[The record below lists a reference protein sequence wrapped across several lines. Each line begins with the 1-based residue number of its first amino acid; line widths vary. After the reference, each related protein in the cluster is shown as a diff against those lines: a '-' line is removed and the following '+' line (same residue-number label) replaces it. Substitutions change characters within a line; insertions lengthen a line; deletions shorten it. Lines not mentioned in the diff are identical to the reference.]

1 MLYNLSISCYS
12 RVEAGDSMEVGKKIK
27 EIRLLK
33 GISQKELS
41 ERLGVSSAMISQ
53 YESGKRNPKME
64 TLLKIA
70 DALGI
75 SINVFYDDLT
85 QEERKSI
92 LEAKAKKADK
102 DNFNNVIEILANIN
116 DVFYWYAEDE
126 DLYFFGTNEKVF
138 ALKPKSIQAIQK
150 AIEGLITPIV
160 EQLKIIEPLYE
171 LLVRRFGNIKNFI
184 EDLKEDGTLL
194 GEFCKEMS
202 VSLCMDVDDVE
213 QRVLI
218 YLQIYCEEKRMSVKV
233 ITTQGEE
240 LIINPEV

>member
-1 MLYNLSISCYS
+1 METFGEKLKTLRMMHNLSQ
-12 RVEAGDSMEVGKKIK
+12 RELGQRMGGIK
-27 EIRLLK
+27 QQTI
-33 GISQKELS
+33 
-41 ERLGVSSAMISQ
+41 AQ
-53 YESGKRNPKME
+53 YEKKEKAPKLE
-64 TLLKIA
+64 TVLKIA

-75 SINVFYDDLT
+75 NPNVFYDDLS
-85 QEERKSI
+85 QEEHENI
-92 LEAKAKKADK
+92 LETKAKRADK

-150 AIEGLITPIV
+150 AIEGFITPIA

-184 EDLKEDGTLL
+184 EDLKEDSTLL

>member
-1 MLYNLSISCYS
+1 METFGEKLKTLRMMHNLSQ
-12 RVEAGDSMEVGKKIK
+12 RELGQRMGGIK
-27 EIRLLK
+27 QQTI
-33 GISQKELS
+33 
-41 ERLGVSSAMISQ
+41 AQ
-53 YESGKRNPKME
+53 YEKKEKAPKLE
-64 TLLKIA
+64 TVLKIA

-75 SINVFYDDLT
+75 NPNVFYDDLS
-85 QEERKSI
+85 QEEHENI
-92 LEAKAKKADK
+92 LETKAKRADK

-150 AIEGLITPIV
+150 AIEGFITPIA

-184 EDLKEDGTLL
+184 ENLKEDSTLL

>member
-1 MLYNLSISCYS
+1 METFGEKLKTLRIMHNLSQ
-12 RVEAGDSMEVGKKIK
+12 RELGQRMGGIK
-27 EIRLLK
+27 QQTI
-33 GISQKELS
+33 
-41 ERLGVSSAMISQ
+41 AQ
-53 YESGKRNPKME
+53 YEKKEKAPKLE
-64 TLLKIA
+64 TVLKIA

-75 SINVFYDDLT
+75 NPNVFYDDLS
-85 QEERKSI
+85 QEEHENI
-92 LEAKAKKADK
+92 LETKAKRADK

-150 AIEGLITPIV
+150 AIEGFITPIA

-184 EDLKEDGTLL
+184 EGLKEDSTLL

-202 VSLCMDVDDVE
+202 VSLCMDVDDIE

>member
-1 MLYNLSISCYS
+1 METFGEKLKTLRIMHNLSQ
-12 RVEAGDSMEVGKKIK
+12 RELVQRMGGIK
-27 EIRLLK
+27 RQTI
-33 GISQKELS
+33 
-41 ERLGVSSAMISQ
+41 AQ
-53 YESGKRNPKME
+53 YEKKEKAPKLE
-64 TLLKIA
+64 TVLKIA

-75 SINVFYDDLT
+75 NPNVFYDDLS
-85 QEERKSI
+85 QEEHENI
-92 LEAKAKKADK
+92 LETKAKRADK

-150 AIEGLITPIV
+150 AIEGFITPIA

-184 EDLKEDGTLL
+184 EDLKEDSTLL

-202 VSLCMDVDDVE
+202 VSLCMDVDDIE

>member
-1 MLYNLSISCYS
+1 METFGEKLKTLRMMHNLSQ
-12 RVEAGDSMEVGKKIK
+12 RELGQRMGGIK
-27 EIRLLK
+27 QQTI
-33 GISQKELS
+33 
-41 ERLGVSSAMISQ
+41 AQ
-53 YESGKRNPKME
+53 YEKKEKAPKLE
-64 TLLKIA
+64 TVLKIA

-75 SINVFYDDLT
+75 NPNVFYDDLS
-85 QEERKSI
+85 QEEHENI
-92 LEAKAKKADK
+92 LETKAKRADK

-150 AIEGLITPIV
+150 AIEGFITPIV

-184 EDLKEDGTLL
+184 ENLKEDSTLL

-202 VSLCMDVDDVE
+202 VPLCMGCWWGWTKSIDIFTDLLWRKKDVCKSHNYA
-213 QRVLI
+213 RRGT
-218 YLQIYCEEKRMSVKV
+218 YY
-233 ITTQGEE
+233 
-240 LIINPEV
+240 

>member
-1 MLYNLSISCYS
+1 METFGEKLKTLRIMHNLSH
-12 RVEAGDSMEVGKKIK
+12 RELGQRMGGIK
-27 EIRLLK
+27 QQTI
-33 GISQKELS
+33 
-41 ERLGVSSAMISQ
+41 AQ
-53 YESGKRNPKME
+53 YEKKEKAPKLE
-64 TLLKIA
+64 TVLKIA

-75 SINVFYDDLT
+75 NPNVFYDDLS
-85 QEERKSI
+85 QEEHENI
-92 LEAKAKKADK
+92 LETKAKRADK

-150 AIEGLITPIV
+150 AIEGFITPIA

-184 EDLKEDGTLL
+184 EDLKEDSTLL

-202 VSLCMDVDDVE
+202 VSLCMDVDDIE

>member
-1 MLYNLSISCYS
+1 METFGEKLKTLRIMHNLSQ
-12 RVEAGDSMEVGKKIK
+12 RELGQRMGGIK
-27 EIRLLK
+27 QQTI
-33 GISQKELS
+33 
-41 ERLGVSSAMISQ
+41 AQ
-53 YESGKRNPKME
+53 YEKKEKAPKLE
-64 TLLKIA
+64 TVLKIA

-75 SINVFYDDLT
+75 NPNVFYDDLS
-85 QEERKSI
+85 QEEHENI
-92 LEAKAKKADK
+92 LETKAKRADK

-150 AIEGLITPIV
+150 AIEGFITPIA

-184 EDLKEDGTLL
+184 EDLKEDSTLL

-218 YLQIYCEEKRMSVKV
+218 YLQIYCEEKRMSVKA

>member
-1 MLYNLSISCYS
+1 METFGEKLKTLRIMHNLSQ
-12 RVEAGDSMEVGKKIK
+12 RELGQRMGGIK
-27 EIRLLK
+27 QQTI
-33 GISQKELS
+33 
-41 ERLGVSSAMISQ
+41 AQ
-53 YESGKRNPKME
+53 YEKKEKAPKLE
-64 TLLKIA
+64 TVLKIA

-75 SINVFYDDLT
+75 NPNVFYDDLS
-85 QEERKSI
+85 QEEHENI
-92 LEAKAKKADK
+92 LETKAKRADK
-102 DNFNNVIEILANIN
+102 DNFNYVIEILANIN

-138 ALKPKSIQAIQK
+138 ALKPKSIRAIQK
-150 AIEGLITPIV
+150 AIEGFVPSIV
-160 EQLKIIEPLYE
+160 VQLKIIEPLYE
-171 LLVRRFGNIKNFI
+171 LLIRRFGNIKNFI
-184 EDLKEDGTLL
+184 EDLKEDSTLL

-213 QRVLI
+213 QKVLI

>member
-1 MLYNLSISCYS
+1 MLSYMGGGLMNIS
-12 RVEAGDSMEVGKKIK
+12 EKIK
-27 EIRLLK
+27 QLRK
-33 GISQKELS
+33 NKKMSQKELAQKTGLSIGSIQGS
-41 ERLGVSSAMISQ
+41 EQGR
-53 YESGKRNPKME
+53 YNPKLE
-64 TLLKIA
+64 TVLKIA
-70 DALGI
+70 DALEI
-75 SINVFYDDLT
+75 SPNVFYDDLT

-92 LEAKAKKADK
+92 LEAKARKADK

-171 LLVRRFGNIKNFI
+171 LLIRRFGNIKNFI
-184 EDLKEDGTLL
+184 EDLKEDSTLL
-194 GEFCKEMS
+194 SEFCKEMS
-202 VSLCMDVDDVE
+202 VSLCMNVDDVE

>member
-1 MLYNLSISCYS
+1 MNIS
-12 RVEAGDSMEVGKKIK
+12 EKIK
-27 EIRLLK
+27 QLRK
-33 GISQKELS
+33 NKKMSQKELAQKTGLS
-41 ERLGVSSAMISQ
+41 IGSIQ
-53 YESGKRNPKME
+53 GYEQGRYNPKLE
-64 TLLKIA
+64 TVLKIA
-70 DALGI
+70 DALEI
-75 SINVFYDDLT
+75 SPNVFYDDLT

-92 LEAKAKKADK
+92 LEAKARKADK

-171 LLVRRFGNIKNFI
+171 LLIRRFGNIKNFI
-184 EDLKEDGTLL
+184 EDLKEDSTLL
-194 GEFCKEMS
+194 SEFCKEMS
-202 VSLCMDVDDVE
+202 VSLCMNVDDVE

>member
-1 MLYNLSISCYS
+1 MLSYMGGGLMNIS
-12 RVEAGDSMEVGKKIK
+12 EKIK
-27 EIRLLK
+27 QLRK
-33 GISQKELS
+33 NKKMSQKELAQKTGLS
-41 ERLGVSSAMISQ
+41 IGSIQ
-53 YESGKRNPKME
+53 GYEQGRYNPKLE
-64 TLLKIA
+64 TVLKIA
-70 DALGI
+70 DALEI
-75 SINVFYDDLT
+75 SPNVFYDDLT

-92 LEAKAKKADK
+92 LEAKARKADK

-171 LLVRRFGNIKNFI
+171 LLVRRFVNIKNFI
-184 EDLKEDGTLL
+184 EDLKEDSTLL

>member
-1 MLYNLSISCYS
+1 METFGEKLKTLRIMHNLSQ
-12 RVEAGDSMEVGKKIK
+12 RELGQRMGGIK
-27 EIRLLK
+27 QQTI
-33 GISQKELS
+33 
-41 ERLGVSSAMISQ
+41 AQ
-53 YESGKRNPKME
+53 YEKKEKAPKLE
-64 TLLKIA
+64 TVLKIA
-70 DALGI
+70 DALGVNP
-75 SINVFYDDLT
+75 NVFYDDLS
-85 QEERKSI
+85 QEEHENI
-92 LEAKAKKADK
+92 LETKAKRADK

-150 AIEGLITPIV
+150 AIEGFITPIA

-184 EDLKEDGTLL
+184 EDLKEDSTLL

-202 VSLCMDVDDVE
+202 VSLCMDVDDIE

>member
-1 MLYNLSISCYS
+1 METFGEKLKTLRIMHNLSQ
-12 RVEAGDSMEVGKKIK
+12 RELGQRMGGIK
-27 EIRLLK
+27 QQTI
-33 GISQKELS
+33 
-41 ERLGVSSAMISQ
+41 AQ
-53 YESGKRNPKME
+53 YEKKEKAPKLE
-64 TLLKIA
+64 TVLKIA

-75 SINVFYDDLT
+75 NPNVFYDDLS
-85 QEERKSI
+85 QEEHENI
-92 LEAKAKKADK
+92 LETKAKRADK

-150 AIEGLITPIV
+150 AIEGFITPIA

-184 EDLKEDGTLL
+184 EDLKEDSTLL

>member
-1 MLYNLSISCYS
+1 METFGEKLKTLRMMHNLSQ
-12 RVEAGDSMEVGKKIK
+12 RELGQRMGGIK
-27 EIRLLK
+27 QQTI
-33 GISQKELS
+33 
-41 ERLGVSSAMISQ
+41 AQ
-53 YESGKRNPKME
+53 YEKKEKAPKLE
-64 TLLKIA
+64 TVLKIA

-75 SINVFYDDLT
+75 NP
-85 QEERKSI
+85 
-92 LEAKAKKADK
+92 
-102 DNFNNVIEILANIN
+102 N
-116 DVFYWYAEDE
+116 VFYWYAEDE

-150 AIEGLITPIV
+150 AIEGFITPIV

-184 EDLKEDGTLL
+184 ENLKEDSTLL

>member
-1 MLYNLSISCYS
+1 METFGEKLKTLRIMHNLSQ
-12 RVEAGDSMEVGKKIK
+12 RELGQRMGGIK
-27 EIRLLK
+27 QQTI
-33 GISQKELS
+33 
-41 ERLGVSSAMISQ
+41 AQ
-53 YESGKRNPKME
+53 YEKKEKAPKLE
-64 TLLKIA
+64 TVLKIA

-75 SINVFYDDLT
+75 NPNVFYDDLS
-85 QEERKSI
+85 QEEHENI
-92 LEAKAKKADK
+92 LETKAKRADK

-150 AIEGLITPIV
+150 AIEGFITPIA

-184 EDLKEDGTLL
+184 EDLKEDSTLL

-202 VSLCMDVDDVE
+202 VSLCMDVDDIE
-213 QRVLI
+213 QRVWFSQMGNRRGYQALYVGRSMDEHSI
-218 YLQIYCEEKRMSVKV
+218 DSNRSTDHQGLLQ
-233 ITTQGEE
+233 
-240 LIINPEV
+240 

>member
-1 MLYNLSISCYS
+1 METFGEKLKTLRIMHNLSQ
-12 RVEAGDSMEVGKKIK
+12 RELGQRMGGIK
-27 EIRLLK
+27 QQTI
-33 GISQKELS
+33 
-41 ERLGVSSAMISQ
+41 AQ
-53 YESGKRNPKME
+53 YEKKEKAPKLE
-64 TLLKIA
+64 TVLKIA

-75 SINVFYDDLT
+75 NPNVFYDDLS
-85 QEERKSI
+85 QEEHENI
-92 LEAKAKKADK
+92 LETKAKRADK
-102 DNFNNVIEILANIN
+102 DNFNNVVEILANIN

-138 ALKPKSIQAIQK
+138 ALKPKSIRAIQK
-150 AIEGLITPIV
+150 AIEGFVPSIV

-184 EDLKEDGTLL
+184 EDLEEDSTLL

-213 QRVLI
+213 QRILI
-218 YLQIYCEEKRMSVKV
+218 YLQIYCEEKKMSVKV

>member
-1 MLYNLSISCYS
+1 METFGEKLKKLRIMHNLSQ
-12 RVEAGDSMEVGKKIK
+12 RELGQRMGGIK
-27 EIRLLK
+27 QQTI
-33 GISQKELS
+33 
-41 ERLGVSSAMISQ
+41 AQ
-53 YESGKRNPKME
+53 YEKKEKAPKLE
-64 TLLKIA
+64 TVLKIA

-75 SINVFYDDLT
+75 NPNVFYDDLS
-85 QEERKSI
+85 QEEHENI
-92 LEAKAKKADK
+92 LETKAKRADK

-138 ALKPKSIQAIQK
+138 ALKPKSSQAIQK
-150 AIEGLITPIV
+150 AIEGFITPIA

-184 EDLKEDGTLL
+184 EDLKEDSTLL

-202 VSLCMDVDDVE
+202 VSLCMDVDDIE

>member
-1 MLYNLSISCYS
+1 METFGEKLKTLRIMHNLSQ
-12 RVEAGDSMEVGKKIK
+12 RELGQRMGGIK
-27 EIRLLK
+27 QQTI
-33 GISQKELS
+33 
-41 ERLGVSSAMISQ
+41 AQ
-53 YESGKRNPKME
+53 YEKKEKAPKLE
-64 TLLKIA
+64 TVLKIA

-75 SINVFYDDLT
+75 NPNVFYDDLS
-85 QEERKSI
+85 QEEHENI
-92 LEAKAKKADK
+92 LETKAKRADK

-150 AIEGLITPIV
+150 AIEGFITPIA

-171 LLVRRFGNIKNFI
+171 LKNFI
-184 EDLKEDGTLL
+184 EDLKEDSTLL

-202 VSLCMDVDDVE
+202 VSLCMDVDDIE

>member
-1 MLYNLSISCYS
+1 METFGEKLKTLRIMHNLSQ
-12 RVEAGDSMEVGKKIK
+12 RELVQRMGGIK
-27 EIRLLK
+27 QQTI
-33 GISQKELS
+33 
-41 ERLGVSSAMISQ
+41 AQ
-53 YESGKRNPKME
+53 YEKKEKAPKLE
-64 TLLKIA
+64 TVLKIA

-75 SINVFYDDLT
+75 NPNVFYDDLS
-85 QEERKSI
+85 QEEHENI
-92 LEAKAKKADK
+92 LETKAKRADK

-150 AIEGLITPIV
+150 AIEGFITPIA

-184 EDLKEDGTLL
+184 EDLKEDSTLL

-202 VSLCMDVDDVE
+202 VSLCMDVDDIE

>member
-1 MLYNLSISCYS
+1 METFGEKLKTLRMMHNLSQ
-12 RVEAGDSMEVGKKIK
+12 RELGQRMGGIK
-27 EIRLLK
+27 QQTI
-33 GISQKELS
+33 
-41 ERLGVSSAMISQ
+41 AQ
-53 YESGKRNPKME
+53 YEKKEKAPKLE
-64 TLLKIA
+64 TVLKIA

-75 SINVFYDDLT
+75 NPNVFYDDL
-85 QEERKSI
+85 SH
-92 LEAKAKKADK
+92 
-102 DNFNNVIEILANIN
+102 IN

-150 AIEGLITPIV
+150 AIEGFITPIV

-184 EDLKEDGTLL
+184 ENLKEDSTLL

>member
-1 MLYNLSISCYS
+1 METFGEKLKTLRMMHNLSQ
-12 RVEAGDSMEVGKKIK
+12 RELGQRMGGIK
-27 EIRLLK
+27 QQTI
-33 GISQKELS
+33 
-41 ERLGVSSAMISQ
+41 AQ
-53 YESGKRNPKME
+53 YEKKEKAPKLE
-64 TLLKIA
+64 TVLKIA

-75 SINVFYDDLT
+75 NPNVFYDDLS
-85 QEERKSI
+85 QEEHENI
-92 LEAKAKKADK
+92 LETKAKRADK

-150 AIEGLITPIV
+150 AIEGFITPIA

-184 EDLKEDGTLL
+184 ENLKEDSTLL

-202 VSLCMDVDDVE
+202 VSLCMDVDDIE

>member
-1 MLYNLSISCYS
+1 MGGGLMNIS
-12 RVEAGDSMEVGKKIK
+12 EKIK
-27 EIRLLK
+27 QLRK
-33 GISQKELS
+33 NKKMSQKELAQKTGLS
-41 ERLGVSSAMISQ
+41 IGSIQ
-53 YESGKRNPKME
+53 GYEQGRYNPKLE
-64 TLLKIA
+64 TVLKIA
-70 DALGI
+70 DALEI
-75 SINVFYDDLT
+75 SPNVFYDDLT

-92 LEAKAKKADK
+92 LEAKARKADK

-184 EDLKEDGTLL
+184 EDLKEDSTLL

>member
-1 MLYNLSISCYS
+1 METFGEKLKTLRIMHNLSQ
-12 RVEAGDSMEVGKKIK
+12 RELGQRMGGIK
-27 EIRLLK
+27 QQTI
-33 GISQKELS
+33 
-41 ERLGVSSAMISQ
+41 AQ
-53 YESGKRNPKME
+53 YEKKEKAPKLE
-64 TLLKIA
+64 TVLKIA

-75 SINVFYDDLT
+75 NPNVFYDDLS
-85 QEERKSI
+85 QEEHENI
-92 LEAKAKKADK
+92 LETKAKRADK

-138 ALKPKSIQAIQK
+138 ALKPKSIRAIQK
-150 AIEGLITPIV
+150 AIEGFVPSIV

-171 LLVRRFGNIKNFI
+171 LLIRRFGNIKNFI
-184 EDLKEDGTLL
+184 EDLKEDSTLL

-213 QRVLI
+213 QKVLI

>member
-1 MLYNLSISCYS
+1 METFGEKLKTLRIMHNLSQ
-12 RVEAGDSMEVGKKIK
+12 RELGQRMGGIK
-27 EIRLLK
+27 QQTI
-33 GISQKELS
+33 
-41 ERLGVSSAMISQ
+41 AQ
-53 YESGKRNPKME
+53 YEKKEKAPKLE
-64 TLLKIA
+64 TVLKIA

-75 SINVFYDDLT
+75 NPNVFYDDLS
-85 QEERKSI
+85 QEEHENI
-92 LEAKAKKADK
+92 LETKAKRADK

-150 AIEGLITPIV
+150 AIEGFITPIA

-171 LLVRRFGNIKNFI
+171 LLVRRFGIIKNFI
-184 EDLKEDGTLL
+184 EDLKEDSTLL

-202 VSLCMDVDDVE
+202 VSLCMDVDDIE

>member
-1 MLYNLSISCYS
+1 METFGEKLKTLRIMHNLSQ
-12 RVEAGDSMEVGKKIK
+12 RELGQRMGGIK
-27 EIRLLK
+27 QQTI
-33 GISQKELS
+33 
-41 ERLGVSSAMISQ
+41 AQ
-53 YESGKRNPKME
+53 YEKKEKAPKLE
-64 TLLKIA
+64 TVLKIA

-75 SINVFYDDLT
+75 NPNVFYDDLS
-85 QEERKSI
+85 QEEHENI
-92 LEAKAKKADK
+92 LETKAKRADK

-138 ALKPKSIQAIQK
+138 ALKPKSIRAIQK
-150 AIEGLITPIV
+150 AIEGFVPSIV

-171 LLVRRFGNIKNFI
+171 LLIRRFGNIKNFI
-184 EDLKEDGTLL
+184 EDLKEDSTLL
-194 GEFCKEMS
+194 GVFCKEMS

-213 QRVLI
+213 QKVLI

>member
-1 MLYNLSISCYS
+1 METFGEKLKTLRIMHNLSQ
-12 RVEAGDSMEVGKKIK
+12 RELGQRMGGIK
-27 EIRLLK
+27 QQTI
-33 GISQKELS
+33 
-41 ERLGVSSAMISQ
+41 AQ
-53 YESGKRNPKME
+53 YEKKEKAPKLE
-64 TLLKIA
+64 TVLKIA

-75 SINVFYDDLT
+75 NPNVFYDDLS
-85 QEERKSI
+85 QEEHENI
-92 LEAKAKKADK
+92 LETKAKRADK

-150 AIEGLITPIV
+150 AIEGFITPIA
-160 EQLKIIEPLYE
+160 EQLKIIETLYE

-184 EDLKEDGTLL
+184 EDLKEDSTLL

-202 VSLCMDVDDVE
+202 VSLCMDVDDIE

>member
-1 MLYNLSISCYS
+1 METFGEKLKTLRIMHNLSQ
-12 RVEAGDSMEVGKKIK
+12 RELGQRMGGIK
-27 EIRLLK
+27 QQTI
-33 GISQKELS
+33 
-41 ERLGVSSAMISQ
+41 AQ
-53 YESGKRNPKME
+53 YEKKEKAPKLE
-64 TLLKIA
+64 TVLKIA

-75 SINVFYDDLT
+75 NPNVFYDDLS
-85 QEERKSI
+85 QEEHENI
-92 LEAKAKKADK
+92 LETKAKRADK

-116 DVFYWYAEDE
+116 YVFYWYAEDE

-150 AIEGLITPIV
+150 AIEGFITPIA

-184 EDLKEDGTLL
+184 EDLKEDSTLL

-202 VSLCMDVDDVE
+202 VSLCMDVDDIE

>member
-1 MLYNLSISCYS
+1 METFGEKLKTLRIMHNLSQ
-12 RVEAGDSMEVGKKIK
+12 RELGQRMGGIK
-27 EIRLLK
+27 QQTI
-33 GISQKELS
+33 
-41 ERLGVSSAMISQ
+41 AQ
-53 YESGKRNPKME
+53 YEKKEKAPKLE
-64 TLLKIA
+64 TVLKIA

-75 SINVFYDDLT
+75 NPNVFYDDLS
-85 QEERKSI
+85 QEEHENI
-92 LEAKAKKADK
+92 LETKAKRADK

-150 AIEGLITPIV
+150 AIEGFITLIA

-184 EDLKEDGTLL
+184 ENLKEDSTLL

-202 VSLCMDVDDVE
+202 VSLCMDVDDIE

>member
-1 MLYNLSISCYS
+1 METFGEKLKTLRIMHNLSQ
-12 RVEAGDSMEVGKKIK
+12 RELGQRMGGIK
-27 EIRLLK
+27 QQTI
-33 GISQKELS
+33 
-41 ERLGVSSAMISQ
+41 AQ
-53 YESGKRNPKME
+53 YEKKEKAPKLE
-64 TLLKIA
+64 TVLKIA

-75 SINVFYDDLT
+75 NPNVFYDDLS
-85 QEERKSI
+85 QEEHENI
-92 LEAKAKKADK
+92 LETKAKRADK

-138 ALKPKSIQAIQK
+138 ALKPKSIRAIQK
-150 AIEGLITPIV
+150 AIEGFVPSIV

-184 EDLKEDGTLL
+184 EDLKEDSTLL

-202 VSLCMDVDDVE
+202 VSLCMDVDDIE

>member
-1 MLYNLSISCYS
+1 MLSYTGGGLMNIS
-12 RVEAGDSMEVGKKIK
+12 EKIK
-27 EIRLLK
+27 QLRK
-33 GISQKELS
+33 NKKMSQKELAQKTGLS
-41 ERLGVSSAMISQ
+41 IGSIQ
-53 YESGKRNPKME
+53 GYEQGRYNPKLE
-64 TLLKIA
+64 TALKIA
-70 DALGI
+70 DALEI
-75 SINVFYDDLT
+75 SPNVFYDDLT

-92 LEAKAKKADK
+92 LEAKTKKADK

-150 AIEGLITPIV
+150 AIEGFITPIV

-171 LLVRRFGNIKNFI
+171 LLIRRFGNIKNFI
-184 EDLKEDGTLL
+184 EDLKEDSTLL
-194 GEFCKEMS
+194 SEFCKEMS
-202 VSLCMDVDDVE
+202 VSLCMDLDDVE

-218 YLQIYCEEKRMSVKV
+218 YLQIYCKEKRMSVKV